1 MGKIQKITGV
11 EPWLRVC
18 NVLLLCWK
26 LTSSTGVCVD
36 FQAADP
42 SQRYPGTSP
51 VADLLLGVPA
61 PSQEK
66 ASAGT

>member
-1 MGKIQKITGV
+1 MGKIQKIAGV
-11 EPWLRVC
+11 EPRLRVC